1 MVVMRR
7 WLSLSKP
14 PPPLDRR
21 IVYFGEQ
28 TAIRSAIL
36 RRRARQAGAASAD
49 EACLKNEFEKFGGIK
64 SCAQPPHD
72 EIQQAIKGWDL
83 QIVLK

>member
-1 MVVMRR
+1 MSPSLLPSTSSGSATYSAADIRR

-14 PPPLDRR
+14 PPPPDMR

-36 RRRARQAGAASAD
+36 RRD
-49 EACLKNEFEKFGGIK
+49 EQKMN
-64 SCAQPPHD
+64 S
-72 EIQQAIKGWDL
+72 
-83 QIVLK
+83 V